1 MRWSVVLFAAV
12 LGFAAGFVAA
22 KQEQTAKP
30 KTPMDEFL
38 EKVLAEIDASGQQV
52 VMEVWVG
59 LQVLKEAVKAA
70 PVPPAPMPEL
80 EAKIRSATER
90 IGTATAVMLA
100 QAFLAAFEKSTV
112 EAPALDSFI
121 FDRLT
126 QFFKV
131 DAKGLLERRQKG
143 WTWTSLTVGLGIAKA
158 AGKPADEVFARY
170 EKAKSWAKVAVELG
184 LKPDALGNTLQ
195 GLFQP

>member
-1 MRWSVVLFAAV
+1 MRWSVVLLAAT
-12 LGFAAGFVAA
+12 LGFAVGFVAA

-52 VMEVWVG
+52 VMEVWMG

-80 EAKIRSATER
+80 EAKMRLAAER
-90 IGTATAVMLA
+90 IGTATAITLT

-112 EAPALDSFI
+112 EAPTLDSFVL
-121 FDRLT
+121 DRLT
-126 QFFKV
+126 QFFKA
-131 DAKGLLERRQKG
+131 DAQWLIERRQKG
-143 WTWTSLTVGLGIAKA
+143 WTWTSLIVGLGIAKA
-158 AGKPADEVFARY
+158 AGKPTDEVFAHY
-170 EKAKSWAKVAVELG
+170 EKARSWAKVAVELG
-184 LKPDALGNTLQ
+184 LKPEALGNTLQ
-195 GLFQP
+195 GIF

>member
-1 MRWSVVLFAAV
+1 M
-12 LGFAAGFVAA
+12 
-22 KQEQTAKP
+22 
-30 KTPMDEFL
+30 
-38 EKVLAEIDASGQQV
+38 
-52 VMEVWVG
+52 
-59 LQVLKEAVKAA
+59 
-70 PVPPAPMPEL
+70 
-80 EAKIRSATER
+80 RSATER
-90 IGTATAVMLA
+90 IGTATAVTLA

-112 EAPALDSFI
+112 EAPALDSFVL
-121 FDRLT
+121 DRLT

-131 DAKGLLERRQKG
+131 DAKWLLERRQKG

-158 AGKPADEVFARY
+158 VGKPVDEVFAHY